1 LSALENNSLTR
12 NDVWVDLN
20 KFFSDLDKQFS
31 VKCKSKQNVTW
42 DCFPK
47 GNSNKDVYL
56 DYDLVSIIISNA
68 IDNAIKYTNKGFVST
83 TYEVIENNLCVVIHD
98 SGVGLS
104 DDEIKILTESP
115 NQLQNNIKRKKD
127 GWGIGMSTMYKFASF
142 LDGNIEI
149 NSNKNFGTKV
159 TITMP
164 IESKEKKS
172 TLIDDSR
179 DNREKQSRSNI
190 SVIGN
195 EKAFSSTYVHNV
207 TEGGFRVIVIDNNQ
221 QHLSQMEEL
230 LSPQFLRRNDVE
242 VTFCSSSSEAIRHVE
257 ETKFDLL
264 LIDYH
269 MPNIDGLQFLKFING
284 NDNKCKH
291 TAKFIITADASIPE
305 SDKKEMLLYCNKI
318 LSKGLTSN
326 DVRALIRSAS
336 LKAVS

>member
-1 LSALENNSLTR
+1 MSALENNSLTR

-164 IESKEKKS
+164 IESKEK
-172 TLIDDSR
+172 
-179 DNREKQSRSNI
+179 N
-190 SVIGN
+190 
-195 EKAFSSTYVHNV
+195 
-207 TEGGFRVIVIDNNQ
+207 
-221 QHLSQMEEL
+221 L
-230 LSPQFLRRNDVE
+230 L
-242 VTFCSSSSEAIRHVE
+242 
-257 ETKFDLL
+257 
-264 LIDYH
+264 
-269 MPNIDGLQFLKFING
+269 
-284 NDNKCKH
+284 
-291 TAKFIITADASIPE
+291 
-305 SDKKEMLLYCNKI
+305 
-318 LSKGLTSN
+318 
-326 DVRALIRSAS
+326 
-336 LKAVS
+336 